1 MSKTTTPFRSR
12 IQIAHKV
19 RVEQWELQPQALTEQ
34 SSVIER
40 IHEKYAY
47 PCSRL
52 LTKFNDFAAACGNYV
67 AFVSALRIFRWIT
80 GYIPKG

>member
-1 MSKTTTPFRSR
+1 M
-12 IQIAHKV
+12 IEIVYKV
-19 RVEQWELQPQALTEQ
+19 RGEQWEVQPKALTEQ

-67 AFVSALRIFRWIT
+67 AFVNVLRICRWIT